1 MKIQVLIEN
10 TALET
15 GTQKALWHEH
25 GLSLLIETG
34 SRRILFDTGKSGRF
48 AENAD
53 LLGADLSEV
62 ELLVLSHGHYDH
74 GGGILAF
81 LGRNPRAKI
90 YIQARAFESH
100 MARRGD
106 GHLDDIGISEEIRKS
121 PQVVLLSGDSR
132 INENMML
139 FTSVKSSRFL
149 SGSNR
154 VLLMRSGPD
163 YVQDT
168 FAHEQNLLL
177 TAEGKRVLI
186 SGCAHRGIVNIMER
200 AMELA
205 GGPPDAVIGGFH
217 LSNPGEGG
225 TEPEELV
232 NGVADYLD
240 SFSARYYTCHCTGL
254 PAYRMLKE
262 RLGEKITYISAGME
276 FEL

>member
-1 MKIQVLIEN
+1 M
-10 TALET
+10 
-15 GTQKALWHEH
+15 
-25 GLSLLIETG
+25 
-34 SRRILFDTGKSGRF
+34 
-48 AENAD
+48 
-53 LLGADLSEV
+53 
-62 ELLVLSHGHYDH
+62 LSHGHYDH

-81 LGRNPRAKI
+81 LGAKPPGRKV
-90 YIQARAFESH
+90 YIQDRAFESH

-132 INENMML
+132 MNENMML

-200 AMELA
+200 ALELA

>member
-15 GTQKALWHEH
+15 GAQKALWHEH

-74 GGGILAF
+74 GGGILTF
-81 LGRNPRAKI
+81 LERNRRAKV
-90 YIQARAFESH
+90 YIQDRAFESH

-132 INENMML
+132 IE
-139 FTSVKSSRFL
+139 
-149 SGSNR
+149 
-154 VLLMRSGPD
+154 
-163 YVQDT
+163 
-168 FAHEQNLLL
+168 
-177 TAEGKRVLI
+177 
-186 SGCAHRGIVNIMER
+186 
-200 AMELA
+200 
-205 GGPPDAVIGGFH
+205 
-217 LSNPGEGG
+217 
-225 TEPEELV
+225 
-232 NGVADYLD
+232 
-240 SFSARYYTCHCTGL
+240 
-254 PAYRMLKE
+254 
-262 RLGEKITYISAGME
+262 
-276 FEL
+276 